1 MAENPQEYE
10 DLSKGSKMVGLL
22 QRALSTHWSP
32 VVRKP
37 QRPGRI
43 FWPQGCSLDILHL
56 RTRTKGTDT
65 SFLAIMHVCM
75 LSRFSRVSLRPYG
88 LKPTRLLSPW
98 NSPGKNTGVG
108 CHALL
113 EGVFSTQDINVVSR
127 TKQVLVNCS
136 VMLVVVVISYTSN
149 LCFLFFRFI
158 TGKLPSNQRLY
169 FQPSPY
175 PCSWVWFCD
184 NFSSLKCGQKW
195 CVLLSGPHFKEAGV
209 FLMLSFVIGYRR
221 LWGLEWQDQKTQEAV

>member
-113 EGVFSTQDINVVSR
+113 QGIFPAQG
-127 TKQVLVNCS
+127 
-136 VMLVVVVISYTSN
+136 SN
-149 LCFLFFRFI
+149 PHLLWLLTCRQILYCWA
-158 TGKLPSNQRLY
+158 TGEALPCPQSFPNR
-169 FQPSPY
+169 
-175 PCSWVWFCD
+175 
-184 NFSSLKCGQKW
+184 
-195 CVLLSGPHFKEAGV
+195 KEEKGK
-209 FLMLSFVIGYRR
+209 
-221 LWGLEWQDQKTQEAV
+221 D